1 MKGKYDAIVTWPFQR
16 KVTFTLIDQ
25 QKKSKDRKNIVNSFI
40 AESKHESF
48 KRPVK
53 EENIGSGF
61 AKFVSHKELEKRRYI
76 VDGTIFIQLRITSSP
91 VTVLLN
97 S

>member
-1 MKGKYDAIVTWPFQR
+1 MKGKYDAIVTWPFQK

-25 QKKSKDRKNIVNSFI
+25 QEKSKDRKNIVNSFI
-40 AESKHESF
+40 TESKRESF

-53 EENIGSGF
+53 EENVGSGF

-76 VDGTIFIQLRITSSP
+76 VDDTIFIQLRITSSP